1 MINKLLK
8 KHAKN
13 EKGLTLIE
21 LLVVIV
27 ILGIIAA
34 IAVVSIG
41 GIMDNSK
48 KDAHVGNAQQM
59 VNAAKMWVTGNAN
72 GTNFT
77 EASKELTLEDI
88 YKENLLDT
96 MKDPDGGTNAY
107 ELKTSKVTIKREG
120 NAFTYTVTLIGGK
133 KQITTVPSDKLE
145 RSSVKEKSAQANPS

>member
-1 MINKLLK
+1 MLALLK
-8 KHAKN
+8 KQLKN

-48 KDAHVGNAQQM
+48 KDAHVANAQQM
-59 VNAAKMWVTGNAN
+59 VNAAKMYVTSNP
-72 GTNFT
+72 TIT
-77 EASKELTLEDI
+77 SPETLTLEKM
-88 YKENLLDT
+88 YTENLLDK
-96 MKDPDGGTNAY
+96 MKDPDGGDY
-107 ELKTSKVTIKREG
+107 TSGQVVITKSG

-133 KQITTVPSDKLE
+133 KQISGITSDKLA
-145 RSSVKEKSAQANPS
+145 RSVVTDTPAKSE